1 MVLIRPL
8 LQRQYLV
15 VRYKMSTI
23 SFSKIRVLE
32 TGYNSARLNMAI
44 DEALIENIAEA
55 PVLRIY
61 GWRPA
66 AISIGYF
73 QSMKEEVDLQKCS
86 QLGVDVVRRLTGGG
100 AVLHEFELTYSFIT
114 RQYPQNIMESYR
126 WICDVVVMSINRLG
140 FDAIFVPLNDIV
152 VNSKK
157 VSGSAQ
163 TRRKGVLLQHG
174 TLLLGVDV
182 DKMFSL
188 LKVPSEKLR
197 DKIIKDVKERVTSL
211 AGITFDDMASS
222 LKTSFA
228 EKFGAK
234 LVADKISTEEI
245 GRAKWLAEQKYSSKE
260 WNFKR

>member
-1 MVLIRPL
+1 
-8 LQRQYLV
+8 
-15 VRYKMSTI
+15 MSTI
-23 SFSKIRVLE
+23 RFSKIRVLE
-32 TGYNSARLNMAI
+32 TGYNPATLNMAI
-44 DEALIENIAEA
+44 DEALIEDIGES

-66 AISIGYF
+66 AISVGYF
-73 QSMKEEVDLQKCS
+73 QSIKEEVDLEKCS

-114 RQYPQNIMESYR
+114 KQYQQNIMESCR
-126 WICDVVVMSINRLG
+126 WICDAIVMSINRLG
-140 FDAIFVPLNDIV
+140 FNASFVPLNDIV
-152 VNSKK
+152 VNGKK

-182 DKMFSL
+182 EKMFSV

-211 AGITFDDMASS
+211 AGTTFDDMASS

-228 EKFGAK
+228 EKFDAQ
-234 LVADKISTEEI
+234 LVADNLSTEEI
-245 GRAKWLAEQKYSSKE
+245 SRAKWLAERKYSSKE
-260 WNFKR
+260 WNFRR